1 MTSGVTKAVVPVAG
15 LGTRFLPA
23 TKATPKEMLPVVD
36 KPAIQYVVEEAV
48 RAGLADVLFV
58 TGRNKSPLEDHFD
71 RNYELEQ
78 KLAGDEGK
86 RHLLEMVQEATAL
99 ATVHYVRQG
108 EALGLGHAVLAGAQH
123 VGDHPFAVL
132 LGDDLIDERDVLLT
146 RMIEVQQRLGGCV
159 IALLEVPPQQI
170 SLYGCAAVEATD
182 DEDVMRVTALVE
194 KPDADDAPSNL
205 ALIGRYV
212 LAPQIFDVLR
222 DTKPGRG
229 GEIQVTDA
237 INELAARDGDGGPVH
252 GVIFRGRRYDTGDKA
267 DYLKAI
273 VQLAC
278 DRSDLG
284 PEFRAWLGE
293 FAARRVPAGDP
304 DVPLQP

>member
-1 MTSGVTKAVVPVAG
+1 MASGVTKAVVPVAG

-48 RAGLADVLFV
+48 RAGLDDLLFI
-58 TGRNKSPLEDHFD
+58 TGRSKSPLEDHFD
-71 RNYELEQ
+71 QHYELED
-78 KLAGDEGK
+78 KLRADADK
-86 RHLLEMVQEATAL
+86 HHLLDRVRGATDL

-108 EALGLGHAVLAGAQH
+108 EAKGLGHAVLCAARH
-123 VGDHPFAVL
+123 VGAEPFAVL

-146 RMIEVQQRLGGCV
+146 EMIEVQQRLGGCV
-159 IALLEVPPQQI
+159 IALLEVPQDQI
-170 SLYGCAAVEATD
+170 GLYGCAAFEPTD
-182 DEDVMRVTALVE
+182 ETDVVRIVGLVE
-194 KPDADDAPSNL
+194 KPLPANAPSNL

-212 LAPQIFDVLR
+212 LAPEIFDVLR
-222 DTKPGRG
+222 ETTPGRG
-229 GEIQVTDA
+229 NEIQLTDA
-237 INELAARDGDGGPVH
+237 IEALTHRDDNGGPVH

-278 DRSDLG
+278 DRADLG
-284 PEFRAWLGE
+284 PGFRQWLGE
-293 FAARRVPAGDP
+293 FAAQRLPLGDP
-304 DVPLQP
+304 TEPLQP